1 MPVADTADR
10 VIVVGRIG
18 APYGIKGWVN
28 VQSFTQPLENLLSY
42 EPWLLQAAGS
52 SAWQK
57 SAKHRVRPHKK
68 GFVAGFEG
76 VSERDQAAALTGT
89 LIGVSRSAFNSA
101 TDTDEFYWQDLT
113 GCEVVNQSEQRLGV
127 VDHLMETGAHDVLV
141 LKDQAVTGTPSK
153 SPVAQLLIPFVA
165 PYIKQ
170 VDLEARRITVQ
181 WEQDW

>member
-1 MPVADTADR
+1 
-10 VIVVGRIG
+10 VVGRIG

-52 SAWQK
+52 SVWQK

-89 LIGVSRSAFNSA
+89 LIGVSRSAFNTA

-113 GCEVVNQSEQRLGV
+113 GCEVINQNQQLLGV

-141 LKDQAVTGTPSK
+141 LKDQPVAGTPSK
-153 SPVAQLLIPFVA
+153 GPVPQLLIPFVA

>member
-42 EPWLLQAAGS
+42 EPWLLQA
-52 SAWQK
+52 SAASGWQK
-57 SAKHRVRPHKK
+57 SPSHRIRPHKK

-76 VSERDQAAALTGT
+76 VTDRDQAAVLTGT
-89 LIGVSRSAFNSA
+89 LIGVMRAAFNTT
-101 TDTDEFYWQDLT
+101 TDADEFYWQDLT
-113 GCEVVNQSEQRLGV
+113 GCEVINQHNQVLGV
-127 VDHLMETGAHDVLV
+127 VDHLMETGVHDVLV
-141 LKDQAVTGTPSK
+141 VKGLEP
-153 SPVAQLLIPFVA
+153 QLLIPFVD
-165 PYIKQ
+165 PYVEQ
-170 VDLEARRITVQ
+170 VDLETRRITVQ

>member
-1 MPVADTADR
+1 MPVADIADR

-42 EPWLLQAAGS
+42 EPWLLQASGTS
-52 SAWQK
+52 GWQK
-57 SAKHRVRPHKK
+57 SAKHRIRPHKK

-76 VSERDQAAALTGT
+76 VSDRDQAAVLTGT
-89 LIGVSRSAFNSA
+89 LIGVTRSAFNTA
-101 TDTDEFYWQDLT
+101 IDADEFYWQDLT
-113 GCEVVNQSEQRLGV
+113 GCEVINQRKQVLGV

-141 LKDQAVTGTPSK
+141 VKGQSEPERSAKDPAS
-153 SPVAQLLIPFVA
+153 QLLIPFVD
-165 PYIKQ
+165 PYIEQ
-170 VDLEARRITVQ
+170 VDLESRRITVQ

>member
-42 EPWLLQAAGS
+42 EPWLLQASGAS
-52 SAWQK
+52 SWQK
-57 SAKHRVRPHKK
+57 SAKHSIRPHKK

-76 VSERDQAAALTGT
+76 VSDRDQAAALTGT
-89 LIGVSRSAFNSA
+89 LIGVERSAFNTA
-101 TDTDEFYWQDLT
+101 IAADEFYWQDLT
-113 GCEVVNQSEQRLGV
+113 GCEVINQRKQVLGV

-141 LKDQAVTGTPSK
+141 VTAPSEAGRSEKDPL
-153 SPVAQLLIPFVA
+153 PELLIPFVD
-165 PYIKQ
+165 PYIER